1 MAWSSLK
8 EVYILFNRMTKLK
21 VHGYAKNWC
30 TFCGGNIYK
39 EKEILCE
46 DCLADVEAEMET
58 RRSINYD

>member
-1 MAWSSLK
+1 MS
-8 EVYILFNRMTKLK
+8 KLK